1 MSESTETEKKNE
13 ENKEEQKHTAEKEIP
28 AIPTD
33 PKEAAKLLAALR
45 KAKKF
50 GGLLG
55 IAQKAGKVVA
65 GTALVTDGIRSGSP
79 AKCPCVVF
87 LASDVSDNT
96 KKRIENCCTYYEIP
110 MHPVRSTTAELG
122 AFIGKS
128 GSISAVGITDR
139 GLADA
144 LTNLI

>member
-13 ENKEEQKHTAEKEIP
+13 ENKEEQKHSAEKEIP
-28 AIPTD
+28 AVPAD

-96 KKRIENCCTYYEIP
+96 KKRIENCCKYYEVP